1 MIILYI
7 LLIASVVAIFGLIVT
22 IFSHIK
28 KVNRSKRMG
37 HFFLVFG
44 VIIAIIA
51 GFSMNKEKEA
61 HQAAIAHQKKLQAEQ
76 IYDAGLVHINDRK
89 VRIKNGQ
96 AKVMIYVSAN
106 TMIKIHSS
114 HEQLHDLD
122 YKPNKEKRD
131 VRVTF
136 VMPGKYTV
144 TATRGQNKV
153 VKYITVLKSNQRKTT
168 SSSLSSSEIVSEA
181 SDDTAA
187 EGTTVEDTSSE
198 TVVEPDITVSDS
210 TDTTV
215 TEVTPSTDYQPVWTP
230 STDTTTTDSS
240 ATADGTTNNTE
251 TSSDSATTDT
261 TSVPSEQGG
270 TTSSIGE

>member
-1 MIILYI
+1 MISFYI

-61 HQAAIAHQKKLQAEQ
+61 HQAAIAHQKKLRTEQ

-96 AKVMIYVSAN
+96 AKVTIYVSAN
-106 TMIKIHSS
+106 TTIKIHSS

-122 YKPNKEKRD
+122 YKPNKEKGD

-136 VMPGKYTV
+136 VLPGKYTV

-168 SSSLSSSEIVSEA
+168 SSSSSSSEIVSET

-187 EGTTVEDTSSE
+187 EDTTVEDTSSE
-198 TVVEPDITVSDS
+198 TVVEPDVTVSDS

-251 TSSDSATTDT
+251 TSADSATTDT

>member
-1 MIILYI
+1 MISLYI

-61 HQAAIAHQKKLQAEQ
+61 HQAAIAHQKKLQVEQ

-106 TMIKIHSS
+106 TRIKIHSS

-168 SSSLSSSEIVSEA
+168 PSSSSSSEIVSET

-251 TSSDSATTDT
+251 FL
-261 TSVPSEQGG
+261 
-270 TTSSIGE
+270 

>member
-1 MIILYI
+1 MISLYI

-44 VIIAIIA
+44 VIIAIVA

-61 HQAAIAHQKKLQAEQ
+61 HQAAIAHQKKLQTEQ

-106 TMIKIHSS
+106 TTIKIHSS

-168 SSSLSSSEIVSEA
+168 SSSSSSSEIVSET

-187 EGTTVEDTSSE
+187 EDTTVEDTSSE
-198 TVVEPDITVSDS
+198 TVVEPDVTVSDS

-251 TSSDSATTDT
+251 TSADSATTDT